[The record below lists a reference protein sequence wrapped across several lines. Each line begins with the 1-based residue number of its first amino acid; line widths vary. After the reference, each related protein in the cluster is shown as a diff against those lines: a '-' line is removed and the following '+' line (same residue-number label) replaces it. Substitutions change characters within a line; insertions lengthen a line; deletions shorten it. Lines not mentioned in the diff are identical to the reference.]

1 MASAFL
7 IPIVTWLPKGY
18 ACTIVMPPAAL
29 VDVVRPQGGVAEQ
42 YWRVSAGGTVVD
54 EGADEIVF
62 GRGRIESA
70 PSHWLTC
77 RAALAADWPEDG
89 GFLEYGVRAKDDT
102 PLFAGRRLPS
112 FYNIYSG
119 ERRKGFVTCHTWKF
133 GSPQVISQIA
143 LFGRYVDAYS
153 VIHIDR
159 RRNLGDS
166 LILVNPY
173 KKPVLAQLLASDGQ
187 RPARQRV
194 PALGVHR
201 LDLGTMLAEG
211 RDEWIG
217 QVQLTANNRLITHI
231 VKHSL
236 SDPTVISAVEHL
248 DPFRAD
254 PTHMPGFQWLR
265 NQYGE
270 WAARRRARHA

>member
-1 MASAFL
+1 MALAFL

-18 ACTIVMPPAAL
+18 ACTIVMPPQAL
-29 VDVVRPQGGVAEQ
+29 VNVVRPEGGVAEQ
-42 YWRVSAGGTVVD
+42 YWRVSAGGNVVD
-54 EGADEIVF
+54 EGSERIVF
-62 GRGRIESA
+62 GHRAVESA
-70 PSHWLTC
+70 PRQWMTS
-77 RAALAADWPEDG
+77 RAAQATDWPVDG
-89 GFLEYGVRAKDDT
+89 GFLEYGVRAVDDA
-102 PLFAGRRLPS
+102 PLFIGRRLPS

-119 ERRKGFVTCHTWKF
+119 DGRKGFVTCHTWKF

-143 LFGRYVDAYS
+143 RFGRYVDAYS

-159 RRNLGDS
+159 RRDLGDS

-173 KKPVLAQLLASDGQ
+173 KKPVLAQLLPSDGQ
-187 RPARQRV
+187 RPARQRI
-194 PALGVHR
+194 PAMGVRR
-201 LDLGTMLAEG
+201 LDLAALLADRRE
-211 RDEWIG
+211 EWIG
-217 QVQLTANNRLITHI
+217 QVQLTANNRLITYI

-236 SDPTVISAVEHL
+236 ADSSIISAVEHL

-270 WAARRRARHA
+270 WAARRRARHT